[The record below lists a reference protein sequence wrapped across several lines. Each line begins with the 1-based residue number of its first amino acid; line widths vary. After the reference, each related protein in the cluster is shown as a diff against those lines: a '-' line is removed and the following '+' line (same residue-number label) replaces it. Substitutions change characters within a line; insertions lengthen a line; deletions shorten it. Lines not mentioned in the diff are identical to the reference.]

1 MRGLRLVGA
10 MAGFPGARALT
21 APPAITL
28 DAARACAV
36 AMPEDAP
43 RIVMGSKS
51 ASRRALLAAMGCAD
65 FEVRVP
71 DIDEKAIG
79 DRRGDPAS
87 LVAAVAVAKCDAL
100 LARHFADHADDDVV
114 LVTGDQVVTFDG
126 SIREKPEDLAEARR
140 FAASY
145 GGASCGTTGCVVV
158 HDVRTNRRHVEVHEA
173 RVDFGAFPPGL
184 VDEILAA
191 DGDVVMACAGGLM
204 VEHPLLAP
212 HVAAV
217 EGGVDSLMGLSTP
230 VLARLVARVAADRA
244 ADERAHPLTSP
255 ALGPVLG
262 RPAAARGRWA
272 VVGDVHNGA
281 KAASRVL
288 AKLDGVPVSPYGD
301 AGGARTFADV
311 AGPVDAVNLVVSP
324 KIGEREL
331 EAIAASGTRYV
342 FLQPGADGARVV
354 LAARRLG
361 LVVQRGCVLV
371 DEFPPAA
378 AS

>member
-10 MAGFPGARALT
+10 MAAFPGARALT

-158 HDVRTNRRHVEVHEA
+158 HDVRTNRRHVEVHDA

-212 HVAAV
+212 HVAAA
-217 EGGVDSLMGLSTP
+217 EAASTASWASRAP
-230 VLARLVARVAADRA
+230 ADIAGARPRARA
-244 ADERAHPLTSP
+244 A
-255 ALGPVLG
+255 G
-262 RPAAARGRWA
+262 RGRWA

-288 AKLDGVPVSPYGD
+288 AKLGGVPVSPYGD

-371 DEFPPAA
+371 DEFPAA
-378 AS
+378 DAA